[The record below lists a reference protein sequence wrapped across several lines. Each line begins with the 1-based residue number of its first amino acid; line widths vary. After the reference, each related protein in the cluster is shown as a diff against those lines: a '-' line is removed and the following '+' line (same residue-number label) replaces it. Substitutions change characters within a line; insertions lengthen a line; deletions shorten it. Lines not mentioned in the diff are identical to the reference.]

1 MRGEMVSRTFLSVAY
16 ILFFACSCFANCKL
30 PASTTDWIDALR
42 RAQNSSRADF
52 ELGQAQVDNESCL
65 DEAIA
70 TFQNLANTEDN
81 QQKSLATGMLGVANA
96 RKLITSGDRQS
107 AIQALVKVAR
117 NYENYFPAYLRA
129 IRDLT
134 LLLRDHPD
142 APEWQFLGTQ
152 LERITA
158 NDDVDG
164 IVAQDVADIA
174 LHDIQIGQLD
184 EGLYRMEKYLVK
196 DHSVQVRLRSSILY
210 LELLRAAG
218 YASNA
223 RVLCQELD
231 SEVGEVELDPSMRLQ
246 FLQVCSAVYINS
258 SDPQGQMRYA
268 RFSAA
273 LAQAQVELQ

>member
-1 MRGEMVSRTFLSVAY
+1 MVSRSFLSVAC
-16 ILFFACSCFANCKL
+16 ILLSACSCFANCKL
-30 PASTTDWIDALR
+30 PASTTNWIDALR
-42 RAQNSSRADF
+42 RAQNASRADF
-52 ELGQAQVDNESCL
+52 ELGQAQLDNESCL

-70 TFQNLANTEDN
+70 TFQNLANTDDN
-81 QQKSLATGMLGVANA
+81 QQRTLATGMLGVASA
-96 RKLITSGDRQS
+96 RKLIASGDRPG
-107 AIQALVKVAR
+107 AIQALVKVAK

-142 APEWQFLGTQ
+142 APEWQFLGAQ

-164 IVAQDVADIA
+164 IVAEDVAEVA
-174 LHDIQIGQLD
+174 LHNIQIGQPD
-184 EGLYRMEKYLVK
+184 EGLSRMEKYLAK
-196 DHSVQVRLRSSILY
+196 DHSVQIRLRSSILY
-210 LELLRAAG
+210 LELLRTAG

-231 SEVGEVELDPSMRLQ
+231 GEVGEVELDPSMRLQ
-246 FLQVCSAVYINS
+246 FLQVCSAVYMNR
-258 SDPQGQMRYA
+258 SDPQGQMRYT

-273 LAQAQVELQ
+273 LAQAQAELQ